1 MKRPVWI
8 YRETVLILHEQ
19 LLAAF
24 GGSSGIRDKGLLE
37 SALARPENLFA
48 YGKPDVFDLAASYG
62 AGLVKN
68 HPFVDGNK
76 RIGFAVAVLFLD
88 LNGYRFEA
96 GEADAAVRTLAL
108 AAGDLQEREYAAWLK
123 ANSRRARPTQSSRAE

>member
-1 MKRPVWI
+1 VKRRPVWI

-24 GGSSGIRDKGLLE
+24 GGSSGIRDRGLLE

-48 YGKPDVFDLAASYG
+48 YGKPDVFDPAASYG

-76 RIGFAVAVLFLD
+76 RIGFAVAVLFLE
-88 LNGYRFEA
+88 LNGYRFGA
-96 GEADAAVRTLAL
+96 GEADATIRTLAL
-108 AAGDLQEREYAAWLK
+108 AAGDFQEKDYAAWLK
-123 ANSRRARPTQSSRAE
+123 ANSRRTAKRR